1 MKKTIR
7 RNRTSGVSITG
18 PMKGLFA
25 GDHLWR
31 ETAVHRPA
39 PDAQLRVVPRDDEA
53 RETPSP
59 PAPLAPPAHAA
70 PTFTF
75 QSITNDDAMSEVL
88 DRSATGLLP
97 SEAFRRKE
105 HDLGTL
111 FAALS

>member
-59 PAPLAPPAHAA
+59 PAPLTPPTHAA

-75 QSITNDDAMSEVL
+75 QTITNEDAMIEVH
-88 DRSATGLLP
+88 DRTTTEKKP
-97 SEAFRRKE
+97 TEAFRRKE

-111 FAALS
+111 FA